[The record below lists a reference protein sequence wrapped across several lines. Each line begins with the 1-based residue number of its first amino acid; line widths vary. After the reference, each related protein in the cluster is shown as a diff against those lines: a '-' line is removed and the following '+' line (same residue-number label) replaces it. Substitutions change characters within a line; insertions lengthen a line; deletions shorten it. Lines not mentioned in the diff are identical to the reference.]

1 MSYSIVGYGATYSAP
16 VGSKLATRMALVTRR
31 DPSSGGTSTTPGM
44 MDPGQITPERCK
56 AAGWWW
62 DEAAQ
67 QCLQQAPAEPP
78 PQPDPTVPPSPGPPP
93 PLYPLTPPEPSREQL
108 CAEAGGC
115 WDPMQMECFECV
127 VMGDEPADLPAD
139 EPVTEPPEEE
149 DNTAMCI
156 GLALLGAAALAGG
169 WFLISRKKKKGKA

>member
-1 MSYSIVGYGATYSAP
+1 MSYALVGYGAATSSTRTSIASRMPTRFTLAP
-16 VGSKLATRMALVTRR
+16 RTT
-31 DPSSGGTSTTPGM
+31 DTSTTPGL

-62 DEAAQ
+62 DEVAQ
-67 QCLQQAPAEPP
+67 QCLKEAPEQPA
-78 PQPDPTVPPSPGPPP
+78 PQPDPTVPPPPQQELP
-93 PLYPLTPPEPSREQL
+93 PLVPEDYDPVQDCLER
-108 CAEAGGC
+108 GGC
-115 WDPMQMECFECV
+115 WDPVDGCV
-127 VMGDEPADLPAD
+127 LCMDEEG
-139 EPVTEPPEEE
+139 EPSPPPPEEPPVAPPEEE